1 MHLMFECPVY
11 SGPIWEALE
20 EAINVML
27 KNDNPDSVGISLH
40 AYQVLYNVYR
50 APIPKQ
56 HEKQIMELLQ
66 EIKRNIIYRR
76 YVRCTN
82 ARGIF
87 YNRIRILG
95 HILNVLEKLRA
106 LRSYQ
111 GKANGTLC
119 ALIDIVREQIYG
131 N

>member
-1 MHLMFECPVY
+1 MFECPVY

-20 EAINVML
+20 GVINVL
-27 KNDNPDSVGISLH
+27 LINEKPDAVGISLH

-56 HEKQIMELLQ
+56 HEKQLMEIFQ
-66 EIKRNIIYRR
+66 EIKRNLIYRR

-82 ARGIF
+82 ARGIG

-95 HILNVLEKLRA
+95 HILNVVEKLRA
-106 LRSYQ
+106 LRSFQ
-111 GKANGTLC
+111 GKAHGTLC
-119 ALIDIVREQIYG
+119 ALTAIVKEQISG
-131 N
+131 IRD